1 MLKASKFVIFRQFWV
16 DDLSKFLHIFK
27 DIEYDIW
34 KIIAI
39 GRNNRV
45 LKSKF
50 FCLLILVWNMVQNS
64 KFLGLKDFFDTSFL
78 HNFGLLVKCTNLHF
92 LWKVL
97 AHCEESSGFL
107 THFLRPPSSTKKR
120 PCRPRRP
127 HEQNTSGINF
137 KHEWNEHIITEE
149 NSWNQNKSI
158 LRNSFFLNIFHKDKN
173 FTSWKSKQ
181 ISVKV
186 DLLPYMNSLAQR
198 LFQIWKISKV
208 FNVMPRFCY
217 EFFKHVDYFYY
228 YCW

>member
-1 MLKASKFVIFRQFWV
+1 
-16 DDLSKFLHIFK
+16 
-27 DIEYDIW
+27 
-34 KIIAI
+34 
-39 GRNNRV
+39 
-45 LKSKF
+45 
-50 FCLLILVWNMVQNS
+50 MVQNR
-64 KFLGLKDFFDTSFL
+64 KFLGLKDFFDIYLFFTTL
-78 HNFGLLVKCTNLHF
+78 DYWWNFEWGHQCTNLHF

-158 LRNSFFLNIFHKDKN
+158 LRNAFLFLNIFHKDKN
-173 FTSWKSKQ
+173 FTSWKSKL
-181 ISVKV
+181 SVKV
-186 DLLPYMNSLAQR
+186 DLLHYMNSLALR

-208 FNVMPRFCY
+208 FNVMPRFCC